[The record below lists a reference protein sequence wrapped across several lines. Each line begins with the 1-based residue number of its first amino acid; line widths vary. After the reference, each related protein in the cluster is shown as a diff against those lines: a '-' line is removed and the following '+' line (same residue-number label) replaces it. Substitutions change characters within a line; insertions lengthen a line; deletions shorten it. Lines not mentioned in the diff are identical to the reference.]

1 MLQGNYE
8 LVPDLSSIDRTYNI
22 SALSGYIQI
31 YNDRIKL
38 PSLENYDFKE
48 NIDSYLIF
56 GTSVP
61 FKDIWKVISNNPDSI
76 SIDAPSHP
84 LHGKYQVTFKAC
96 QSGSLGYTITHF
108 LCLDNDSTHLCLMR
122 IK

>member
-1 MLQGNYE
+1 M
-8 LVPDLSSIDRTYNI
+8 PDLSSIDRTYNI

-61 FKDIWKVISNNPDSI
+61 FKDIWKVISNKPDSI
-76 SIDAPSHP
+76 SIDAPTHP
-84 LHGKYQVTFKAC
+84 LHGKYQVTFKTC
-96 QSGSLGYTITHF
+96 QSGSLGYTTTHF